1 MFWMSHTRYYCCS
14 YYCYAFAA
22 PIVLL
27 GLATAAHAYS
37 AHADARSL
45 LDELRALASLTALT
59 QRSISTLSRHVDD
72 ILTHAC
78 AESASS
84 SSSSSSSKSNSS
96 KSEDDDEDAQII

>member
-1 MFWMSHTRYYCCS
+1 MHRHYCCS
-14 YYCYAFAA
+14 YCCYAVAA

-37 AHADARSL
+37 AHADARLL
-45 LDELRALASLTALT
+45 LDELRALTSLTTLT

-78 AESASS
+78 AESSS
-84 SSSSSSSKSNSS
+84 SSSSS

>member
-1 MFWMSHTRYYCCS
+1 MFWMSHTRHYCCS

-22 PIVLL
+22 PMVLL

-45 LDELRALASLTALT
+45 LDELRALASLTTLT
-59 QRSISTLSRHVDD
+59 QRSISTLSLHVDD
-72 ILTHAC
+72 ILKHAC
-78 AESASS
+78 AESAS

>member
-37 AHADARSL
+37 AHADARLL
-45 LDELRALASLTALT
+45 LDELRTLTSLTTLT
-59 QRSISTLSRHVDD
+59 QRSISTLSLHVDD

-78 AESASS
+78 AESSS
-84 SSSSSSSKSNSS
+84 SSSSS

>member
-1 MFWMSHTRYYCCS
+1 MHRHYCCS
-14 YYCYAFAA
+14 YCCYAVAA

-45 LDELRALASLTALT
+45 LDELRALASLTTLT
-59 QRSISTLSRHVDD
+59 QRSISTLSLHVDD
-72 ILTHAC
+72 ILKHAC

-84 SSSSSSSKSNSS
+84 SSSSSSKSSS

>member
-59 QRSISTLSRHVDD
+59 QRSISTLSLHVDD

-84 SSSSSSSKSNSS
+84 SSSKSSS

>member
-1 MFWMSHTRYYCCS
+1 MHRHYCCS
-14 YYCYAFAA
+14 YCCYAVAA

-37 AHADARSL
+37 AHADARLL
-45 LDELRALASLTALT
+45 LDELCALTSLTTLT

-84 SSSSSSSKSNSS
+84 SSSKSSS

>member
-1 MFWMSHTRYYCCS
+1 MFFMSHTRYCCV
-14 YYCYAFAA
+14 YYCYAVAV

-37 AHADARSL
+37 AHADARLL
-45 LDELRALASLTALT
+45 LDELRTLTSLTTLT

-78 AESASS
+78 AESSS
-84 SSSSSSSKSNSS
+84 SSSSS
-96 KSEDDDEDAQII
+96 KSEDDDEDVQII

>member
-1 MFWMSHTRYYCCS
+1 MFWISHTRHCCF

-37 AHADARSL
+37 AHADARLL
-45 LDELRALASLTALT
+45 LDELRALTTLT
-59 QRSISTLSRHVDD
+59 QLSISTLSRHVDD

-84 SSSSSSSKSNSS
+84 SSSSSSRSSS

>member
-1 MFWMSHTRYYCCS
+1 MHRHYCCS
-14 YYCYAFAA
+14 YCCYAVAA

-37 AHADARSL
+37 AHADARLL
-45 LDELRALASLTALT
+45 LDELRTLTSLTTLT

-78 AESASS
+78 AESSS
-84 SSSSSSSKSNSS
+84 SSSSS